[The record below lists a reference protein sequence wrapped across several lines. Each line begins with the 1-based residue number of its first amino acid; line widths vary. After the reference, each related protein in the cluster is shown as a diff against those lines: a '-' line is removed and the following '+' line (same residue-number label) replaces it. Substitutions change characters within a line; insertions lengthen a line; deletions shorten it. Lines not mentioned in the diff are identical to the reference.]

1 MDNQTLI
8 KNINKDIKDIEIIV
22 NSYDNNSKIHQID
35 IDLALSKIRN
45 LYDKFLLL
53 NNINNKFEPIILN
66 NDDFE
71 KQQLINVETENKIKE
86 KSKKMDSPKEKE
98 GAKKKIII
106 KRTKGLNDDNLENVT
121 LEPEKINHEFVEKVH
136 DKKEIKEE
144 KIEKDDKS
152 MSSKKITAKNNIVA
166 DSFKMSQRSINEQ
179 IAENKKLKD
188 LATKLK
194 GKHISDINKIISLND
209 KVKFIK
215 VLFKGD
221 NQLYN
226 KTIDA
231 INSFDNIDMVVNFF
245 NDNFD
250 WDKDNNDYISFLELI
265 SRRFL

>member
-106 KRTKGLNDDNLENVT
+106 KRTKGLNDDNDKPLEC
-121 LEPEKINHEFVEKVH
+121 
-136 DKKEIKEE
+136 
-144 KIEKDDKS
+144 
-152 MSSKKITAKNNIVA
+152 
-166 DSFKMSQRSINEQ
+166 NED
-179 IAENKKLKD
+179 NKKLVFDCFQD
-188 LATKLK
+188 LVVFVITKCMELREEVIGAQETK
-194 GKHISDINKIISLND
+194 NLSKSASSKTD
-209 KVKFIK
+209 KK
-215 VLFKGD
+215 
-221 NQLYN
+221 
-226 KTIDA
+226 
-231 INSFDNIDMVVNFF
+231 
-245 NDNFD
+245 
-250 WDKDNNDYISFLELI
+250 
-265 SRRFL
+265 

>member
-8 KNINKDIKDIEIIV
+8 KNINKDIKDIEFIV
-22 NSYDNNSKIHQID
+22 KSYDNNSKIHQID

-53 NNINNKFEPIILN
+53 NNINSVFEPITLEK
-66 NDDFE
+66 DDSK
-71 KQQLINVETENKIKE
+71 KQQLINVETEKEIKE
-86 KSKKMDSPKEKE
+86 KHKEIDSQKVKER
-98 GAKKKIII
+98 AKKKIII
-106 KRTKGLNDDNLENVT
+106 KRTKGITDDNLEDVT
-121 LEPEKINHEFVEKVH
+121 LEPEKINPEIVEKVH
-136 DKKEIKEE
+136 DKE
-144 KIEKDDKS
+144 KIIEDKIKKDDKS
-152 MSSKKITAKNNIVA
+152 MFSEKTATKNNIIA
-166 DSFKMSQRSINEQ
+166 DGFKINQRSINEQ

-194 GKHISDINKIISLND
+194 DKHVSDINKIISLND

-215 VLFKGD
+215 VLFHGD

-231 INSFDNIDMVVNFF
+231 VNSFDNIDMAVNFF

-250 WDKDNNDYISFLELI
+250 WDKDNNYYVSFLELI
-265 SRRFL
+265 NRRFL